1 MVSALDIPT
10 VHQKYAIKFY
20 ELCIHDALV
29 LSAVIYGGQG
39 FSDGQ
44 TAAIALKLMELYLE
58 KGYYVF
64 TDNYYNS
71 VSLTEFLSSKEAY
84 ITGTLRKDRKRNPQ
98 KIISTK
104 LKKCQMVWKSKG
116 DMTVAKWKDKRD
128 VLMISNAHIP
138 KMTTVTNRTDNEKQK
153 LNMVKDYN
161 NSMSDID
168 RSDQM
173 LSYHSDLRNTLRWYK
188 KAGVHIFHMF
198 LTNAFYL
205 YQKLSTNRDFSYL
218 VVFKE
223 NVTKCLIGERKKKT
237 FMEAAADFHYLAPIP
252 EGEK

>member
-1 MVSALDIPT
+1 
-10 VHQKYAIKFY
+10 
-20 ELCIHDALV
+20 
-29 LSAVIYGGQG
+29 
-39 FSDGQ
+39 
-44 TAAIALKLMELYLE
+44 
-58 KGYYVF
+58 
-64 TDNYYNS
+64 
-71 VSLTEFLSSKEAY
+71 
-84 ITGTLRKDRKRNPQ
+84 
-98 KIISTK
+98 
-104 LKKCQMVWKSKG
+104 
-116 DMTVAKWKDKRD
+116 
-128 VLMISNAHIP
+128 MISNAHIP

-205 YQKLSTNRDFSYL
+205 YQNLSTNRDFSHL

-223 NVTKCLIGERKKKT
+223 NVSKCLIGERKKKA
-237 FMEAAADFHYLAPIP
+237 FMEAAADFHYLTPIP
-252 EGEK
+252 EGEKKKNPTGRCKQCWKNRSRKESRCVCGYCKDHPALCIHSCFRLYHQDIGVAKHQEEVTIKVPEEV